1 MAVRFFFAVRP
12 PADWRRRLTGVGLI
26 VLGLVGVGVAGWAY
40 LDAWTTRQGWEAS
53 PEAAALARQNAEPTP
68 IWIAASTPEP
78 AAARIEPL
86 PTPEP
91 AAAPLVLSVVVVPT
105 PTVTATADQLSL
117 DAADFRFLDPPEPGA
132 HARLSITVA
141 NHADAPSGQRSRTL
155 STTRRCVRAMRRST
169 A

>member
-1 MAVRFFFAVRP
+1 VAVRFFFAVRP

-86 PTPEP
+86 PAPEPVAAPEPPAVPEPPAPAPAEPTPPP
-91 AAAPLVLSVVVVPT
+91 AAAEPT
-105 PTVTATADQLSL
+105 P
-117 DAADFRFLDPPEPGA
+117 P
-132 HARLSITVA
+132 
-141 NHADAPSGQRSRTL
+141 PSGDEGDDEEPPKMTSGDPL
-155 STTRRCVRAMRRST
+155 GG
-169 A
+169 